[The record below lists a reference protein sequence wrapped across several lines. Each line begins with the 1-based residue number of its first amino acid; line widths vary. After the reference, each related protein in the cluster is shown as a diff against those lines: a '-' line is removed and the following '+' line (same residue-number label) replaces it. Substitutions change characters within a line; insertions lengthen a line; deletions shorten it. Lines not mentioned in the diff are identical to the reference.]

1 MKKKYI
7 EPVVEKICIQI
18 TGLLAVSTLSI
29 TGDDVENIGDLL
41 SREDALWLEDDL

>member
-7 EPVVEKICIQI
+7 EPVVEEMRIQM
-18 TGLLAVSTLSI
+18 TGLLAVSTLSV

-41 SREDALWLEDDL
+41 SREDALCFEDDL